1 MLPHLVGILPLP
13 EAFAPVR
20 GARIEKFKV
29 EVFLNRAATTPKQRR
44 EMTEE
49 REFWGIG
56 TPRAWKYNPLLR
68 GTGTSP
74 ERKPLRFYP
83 VFDSREKAERFVR
96 GTEDIGGSTLQELL
110 NNIRKIE
117 PNEIPPDHD
126 VSLNGDKPVKWS
138 ELTGDDAP
146 PVGGLPGGMILILLT
161 FFASL
166 FAFVWATQTWDNAKA
181 GTIFFVSLGLIAAG
195 ALMLIS
201 AIFIVTFIRSINK

>member
-74 ERKPLRFYP
+74 ERKPLR
-83 VFDSREKAERFVR
+83 
-96 GTEDIGGSTLQELL
+96 
-110 NNIRKIE
+110 
-117 PNEIPPDHD
+117 
-126 VSLNGDKPVKWS
+126 
-138 ELTGDDAP
+138 
-146 PVGGLPGGMILILLT
+146 LILVVKDVYH
-161 FFASL
+161 AP
-166 FAFVWATQTWDNAKA
+166 QRPP
-181 GTIFFVSLGLIAAG
+181 AAG
-195 ALMLIS
+195 AALLRVVGE
-201 AIFIVTFIRSINK
+201 ALGRRAVVY

>member
-1 MLPHLVGILPLP
+1 
-13 EAFAPVR
+13 
-20 GARIEKFKV
+20 
-29 EVFLNRAATTPKQRR
+29 
-44 EMTEE
+44 MTEE
-49 REFWGIG
+49 REFWGIW
-56 TPRAWKYNPLLR
+56 TPRAWKYNPLLW

-96 GTEDIGGSTLQELL
+96 GTKDIGGSTLQELL

-146 PVGGLPGGMILILLT
+146 PVGALPGGMILILLT

-181 GTIFFVSLGLIAAG
+181 GTIFFVSLGLVAAG